1 MVAMADPAIFRRY
14 ALYGEDNGAI
24 APEFVHIE
32 SISARSTRYAGTI
45 APHTHPGIFQLLLLE
60 RGAGTLTGDGAQREL
75 APTSL
80 AVLPSGSI
88 HAFHFVPG
96 TEGWVLSIATDL
108 LGGLATAGP
117 PQVHLAALGQ
127 ATALHIAPDSPPA
140 RRLAWLFGE
149 IAGELAEGQGGH
161 LPPLLL
167 ATLALLLTQVDTLLA
182 SAAEPS
188 PGPVPAPDRGEQL
201 VRRFRALVD
210 QHYRAGW
217 PVRRYAAALG
227 TTTPTL
233 TRACRRSLGRA
244 PGEVVLDR
252 VLLEAM
258 RALTY
263 SSSAVS
269 EIAHDLGFSD
279 PAYFARFFKQRTGA
293 TASRFRRERLWLASG
308 KAGGG

>member
-1 MVAMADPAIFRRY
+1 MIPAMDSPATFRRY

-32 SISARSTRYAGTI
+32 AISARATRYAGTI

-60 RGAGTLTGDGAQREL
+60 RGAGTLTGDGVLREL
-75 APTSL
+75 APAAL
-80 AVLPSGSI
+80 AVLPCGSI
-88 HAFHFVPG
+88 HAFGFVPG

-108 LGGLATAGP
+108 LGAL
-117 PQVHLAALGQ
+117 QVSGQSRNHLAVLGQ
-127 ATALHIAPDSPPA
+127 ATALRIDPDTAPA
-140 RRLAWLFGE
+140 RRLGWLFRE
-149 IAGELAEGQGGH
+149 IAGDLAAGQGGR
-161 LPPLLL
+161 PPALLL
-167 ATLALLLTQVDTLLA
+167 ATLALLLTQVDDLLA
-182 SAAEPS
+182 SEAQPAAA
-188 PGPVPAPDRGEQL
+188 PGQAPDRGEQL

-217 PVRRYAAALG
+217 PVARYAAALG

-263 SSSAVS
+263 SSSVVS
-269 EIAHDLGFSD
+269 EIAHDLGFAD
-279 PAYFARFFKQRTGA
+279 PAYFARFFRQRTGA
-293 TASRFRRERLWLASG
+293 TASRFRRERLWLAPARQG
-308 KAGGG
+308 